1 MNTEGA
7 EIVFSAVVIFLCTP
21 PFDTFLWVKMGGEQF
36 FTKHHTWFP
45 GNEESLAQGMW
56 QQVSIARRMLFEVVD
71 TDASS

>member
-1 MNTEGA
+1 
-7 EIVFSAVVIFLCTP
+7 
-21 PFDTFLWVKMGGEQF
+21 MGGEQF